1 MSYLYDLFDD
11 LISLLFPRLCYACGQ
26 HLLRNEKLICTEC
39 YVKIPRNTYHLEEG
53 NPVEQLFWGRCKIER
68 AAVFSFYNRDSRI
81 RKLIHNLKY
90 KGVQEIGIE
99 LGRIY
104 GSMLADSQF
113 LEGIDEIMPVPLHV
127 SKKRIR
133 GFNQSDLICR
143 GLSEV
148 TGLPVDYTSLQRITK
163 TATQTKRSR
172 YERWI
177 NVEGIFSVQDSA
189 AVIGKHFLLVDD
201 VITTGSTIESCTNE
215 LLKYENVRV
224 SVAAIAVAMT

>member
-99 LGRIY
+99 LGGFTVPCLQIHNFLK
-104 GSMLADSQF
+104 GSM
-113 LEGIDEIMPVPLHV
+113 
-127 SKKRIR
+127 K
-133 GFNQSDLICR
+133 
-143 GLSEV
+143 
-148 TGLPVDYTSLQRITK
+148 
-163 TATQTKRSR
+163 
-172 YERWI
+172 
-177 NVEGIFSVQDSA
+177 
-189 AVIGKHFLLVDD
+189 
-201 VITTGSTIESCTNE
+201 
-215 LLKYENVRV
+215 
-224 SVAAIAVAMT
+224 